1 MRSVVV
7 RIRRSDFGRTGSDNE
22 TAIFQILKSNL
33 DGKNVAGQCL
43 MGSFNG
49 ALSS

>member
-7 RIRRSDFGRTGSDNE
+7 RIRSPPFGADGSDNE

-49 ALSS
+49 ALPS

>member
-7 RIRRSDFGRTGSDNE
+7 RIRSLPFGADGSDNE